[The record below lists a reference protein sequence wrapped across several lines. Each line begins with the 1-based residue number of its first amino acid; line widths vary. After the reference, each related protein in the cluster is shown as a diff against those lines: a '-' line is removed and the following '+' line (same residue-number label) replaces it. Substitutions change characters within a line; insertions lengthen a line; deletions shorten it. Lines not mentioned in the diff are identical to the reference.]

1 MPLCGESS
9 TSGVLPATR
18 VTIGWSLGSVAGIE
32 AGLVPVPVPVPAP
45 GAAFN
50 KRGVGGVVV
59 IGKGLQWGSG
69 QKGSRAGSA
78 GRVLQADP
86 LVKNPPAAKK
96 ACQKSPGGCGQ
107 GLQRHRGKGSGW
119 RRAEART
126 ALNLWK
132 ALCLALLGRDSA
144 RAQGTP
150 PPA

>member
-9 TSGVLPATR
+9 TSGVLPAML
-18 VTIGWSLGSVAGIE
+18 VTMGWAPWQAPAAESVRG
-32 AGLVPVPVPVPAP
+32 PVPVPVPAP
-45 GAAFN
+45 GAAFK

-59 IGKGLQWGSG
+59 IGKRLHWGSG